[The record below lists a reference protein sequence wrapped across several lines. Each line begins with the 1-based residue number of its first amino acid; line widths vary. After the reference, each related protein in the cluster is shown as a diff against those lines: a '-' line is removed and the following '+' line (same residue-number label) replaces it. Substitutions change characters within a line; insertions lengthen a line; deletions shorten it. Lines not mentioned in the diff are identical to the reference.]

1 MPHLQWDA
9 FKREVEGLTTIYRQ
23 DNRWV
28 SWWRHANWNNA
39 CVMPAYIRAAYRLY
53 EATARNELDFVVL
66 GGTSIRMARDLIFNF
81 GITGVNG
88 IQDRPTVVAARAAQA
103 DRAAPRPDVDEN
115 GAPVPPPAD
124 PDNRVVPVTG
134 VGSILSEDR
143 WTPILNDA
151 LIVGSATAQHDF
163 VIALDRYEQ
172 GIWRECE
179 ATLRPDLERMRT
191 RYAQRYGGNPNDA
204 FLKNTEEYRCM
215 VWQRFF
221 SWNIGMFW
229 DTHLNI
235 PRVLTRELLGLAMF
249 GYEVKLGDKQI
260 GFRPNTNA
268 PDPTFAHYVTGL
280 RNVRFHDNAAARA
293 RIMRAL
299 STFLLGHRY
308 AISFRA
314 DRPAPAAVAP
324 VPPIVGGQPIQFV

>member
-1 MPHLQWDA
+1 A
-9 FKREVEGLTTIYRQ
+9 
-23 DNRWV
+23 
-28 SWWRHANWNNA
+28 AN
-39 CVMPAYIRAAYRLY
+39 
-53 EATARNELDFVVL
+53 
-66 GGTSIRMARDLIFNF
+66 
-81 GITGVNG
+81 
-88 IQDRPTVVAARAAQA
+88 
-103 DRAAPRPDVDEN
+103 
-115 GAPVPPPAD
+115 

-179 ATLRPDLERMRT
+179 VTLRPELERMRA
-191 RYAQRYGGNPNDA
+191 RYAHAFGGRPPDA
-204 FLKNTEEYRCM
+204 FLKNTEEYRHM

-221 SWNIGMFW
+221 SWNLGMFW
-229 DTHLNI
+229 DSRFNN

-260 GFRPNTNA
+260 GFRPRINA
-268 PDPTFAHYVTGL
+268 PDPTFTDYVNGL
-280 RNVRFHDNAAARA
+280 RILRFQDNRARA
-293 RIMRAL
+293 RIMRAI
-299 STFLLGHRY
+299 STFLLGNRY

-314 DRPAPAAVAP
+314 DRPAPAVAP
-324 VPPIVGGQPIQFV
+324 VPPIVGGQPIQLV